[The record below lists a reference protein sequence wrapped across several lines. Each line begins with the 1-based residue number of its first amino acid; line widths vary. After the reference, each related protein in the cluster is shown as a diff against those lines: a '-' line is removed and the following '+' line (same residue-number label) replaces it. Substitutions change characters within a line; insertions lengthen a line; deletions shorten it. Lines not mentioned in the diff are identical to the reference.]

1 MEAILNCNASLNQT
15 CVAIQNGIHAG
26 PIANPFCNFTISECQ
41 RHEVPMWIATIGIG
55 LGLGLG
61 LGLDFGL
68 GLGIVTGAPFRD
80 TCHTLALAL
89 ALLAWPCLLG
99 LACLALLAWPWPW
112 PCDSCPF

>member
-1 MEAILNCNASLNQT
+1 MEAIWIFKRKFDCNLR
-15 CVAIQNGIHAG
+15 VEHQNGIHAG
-26 PIANPFCNFTISECQ
+26 PVETVYTWHDGA
-41 RHEVPMWIATIGIG
+41 VPLPQLRSTMFGGIG

-89 ALLAWPCLLG
+89 ALLAWPCLIE
-99 LACLALLAWPWPW
+99 
-112 PCDSCPF
+112 